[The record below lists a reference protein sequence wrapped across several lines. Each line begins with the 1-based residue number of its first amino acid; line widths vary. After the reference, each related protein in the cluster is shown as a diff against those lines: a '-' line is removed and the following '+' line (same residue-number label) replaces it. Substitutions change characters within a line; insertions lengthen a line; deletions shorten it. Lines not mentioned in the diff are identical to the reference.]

1 MFELLKY
8 PSLLI
13 MSREKSFEAMGRLI
27 GKTGK
32 TISRWLATRFAYYDA
47 IMNIVTALYFDA
59 KELYLIFDETLL
71 RKLYAESIEGY
82 GFFYETKSYRRI
94 KAFKML
100 VAMLSDG
107 KKALP
112 FLSTF
117 LFSKELYPDKY
128 VSKYEYIQ
136 NIIMLIL
143 KKFPNVKLTVVVDGG
158 FCTKNLLQWC
168 NDKNIR
174 LETRIRCNA
183 KVKYKGV
190 EYPLS
195 AIKKLKPKGHQMA
208 RTVHVFWDGI
218 PIFITAQRR
227 LDKNNNETIVY
238 QASTFYAKPSE
249 HVKIYKFRWAI
260 EESFRTEKQKLGLES
275 CTARTLDAQ
284 QNHVA
289 AVLFAYCLAQ
299 LDRKKQKLKS
309 PDQAIR
315 AAERKNGTSWPSFIN
330 RLDHL
335 IGALYV

>member
-32 TISRWLATRFAYYDA
+32 TISRWLLEHSAYYDA
-47 IMNIVTALYFDA
+47 IMNILTAFYSNV

-94 KAFKML
+94 KAFKIL

-112 FLSTF
+112 FLSAF

-136 NIIMLIL
+136 SIIIFIS
-143 KKFPNVKLTVVVDGG
+143 KKFPNIRLTVVVDGG
-158 FCTKNLLQWC
+158 FCTKSFMQQC
-168 NDKNIR
+168 NENNIR
-174 LETRIRCNA
+174 IETRIRSNA
-183 KVKYKGV
+183 KVKYKGI

-195 AIKKLKPKGHQMA
+195 AIKKLHPKGHQMA

-218 PIFITAQRR
+218 PIYITAQRR
-227 LDKNNNETIVY
+227 IDKNNNETIVY
-238 QASTFYAKPSE
+238 QASTFQAKPSE
-249 HVKIYKFRWAI
+249 HVKIYKFRWSI
-260 EESFRTEKQKLGLES
+260 EESFRTEKQKLGLER
-275 CTARTLDAQ
+275 CTARTLDTQ

-315 AAERKNGTSWPSFIN
+315 AAERKNGTTWPSFIN

-335 IGALYV
+335 IHALYV